1 MGFGQLFIGQ
11 LFIGPIDQAV
21 VDKVDACKSLLLEQ
35 RSQLQLSPCGGKK
48 IRSADNAPRAKVQ
61 IIHQRSDLIGRQ
73 TVFSAHNEIF
83 HFGIR
88 RQCGSVSIQG
98 REGLGF
104 ASRLQSKGVRQTG
117 ILKSG
122 LFAFPHTAGRHIR

>member
-21 VDKVDACKSLLLEQ
+21 VDKVDAGKSLLTEQ
-35 RSQLQLSPCGGKK
+35 GGQLQLSPCGGKQ
-48 IRSADNAPRAKVQ
+48 IRSTDNAPWAKVQ

-73 TVFSAHNEIF
+73 SVFSAHNEIF

-88 RQCGSVSIQG
+88 MQCGLRSIQG
-98 REGLGF
+98 QEGLGI

-122 LFAFPHTAGRHIR
+122 LFAIPHTSGRRNR